1 MTQLPNLDPKT
12 VAARLKSGDITLVD
26 IREPDEYAR
35 ENITGAVSLPL
46 SRLQE
51 AHLHV
56 KGEGE
61 VVFHCKSGMRTA
73 SNCAALTE
81 HVSGAAYLLEGGIDG
96 WKKAGLPVNHD
107 DKAPMEI
114 NRQVQ
119 ITAGSLI
126 LGGVIL
132 AQTVNPAFIWLS
144 GFVGAGLMFAG
155 LSGWCGMGLLLAS
168 MPWNRRTA

>member
-1 MTQLPNLDPKT
+1 MTQLPNIDPKS
-12 VAARLKSGDITLVD
+12 VAARLESGDITLVD

-35 ENITGAVSLPL
+35 ENIAGAVSLPL
-46 SRLQE
+46 SRLRE

-56 KGEGE
+56 KGDTE

-73 SNCAALTE
+73 SNCAALSQ

-96 WKKAGLPVNHD
+96 WKKAGLPVNRD
-107 DKAPMEI
+107 DKAPIEI

-132 AQTVNPAFIWLS
+132 AQLLDPAFLWLS
-144 GFVGAGLMFAG
+144 GFVGAGLLFAG
-155 LSGWCGMGLLLAS
+155 LSGWCGMAQLLAS
-168 MPWNRRTA
+168 MPWNRRSA